1 MKAVTNRSITT
12 SVRLPRTTYDLVRDL
27 AYERVR
33 SGAEKRI
40 SASAVVEAVL
50 QQHERELRDE
60 LDRLR
65 QRTPRRRTAR

>member
-33 SGAEKRI
+33 SGTKKRI
-40 SASAVVEAVL
+40 SASAVVEAL
-50 QQHERELRDE
+50 LRQHESELRVE

-65 QRTPRRRTAR
+65 RRRRRE